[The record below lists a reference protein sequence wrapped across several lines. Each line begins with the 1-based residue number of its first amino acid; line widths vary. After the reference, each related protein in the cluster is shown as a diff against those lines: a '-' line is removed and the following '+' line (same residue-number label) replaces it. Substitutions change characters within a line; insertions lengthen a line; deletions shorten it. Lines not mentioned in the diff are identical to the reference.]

1 MTAMKKLLPVLMLLA
16 AATPAQA
23 MSFGFDG
30 YADLRLVFPESETS
44 YLKGGLGKL
53 RYGGGD
59 TQFEF
64 AGAVG
69 QGHVL
74 LTPEIMAIAV
84 LRAEPEQRNFI
95 DVLET
100 YIRYR
105 PVSTTAW
112 RWSVKL
118 GAFFPP
124 FSLENSET
132 GWNPYWTLTPSAIN
146 SWLGDEL
153 RTIGGE
159 GALEWRNGSGT
170 ATFNAALFTRN
181 DPAGVI
187 IADRGWAMDDR
198 PTGLFDHLREPDATL
213 IAFGDTPPDTTPI
226 FAEYDNRLGWY
237 ARAAWDDA
245 MQWHVELARYDN
257 RADPSAHHDDYFA
270 WRTKFWSAGA
280 SYTLDEF
287 TFLAQGMTGSTS
299 IEPFEGFYS
308 NTDFDAAYA
317 LAGWERGQWRLALR
331 GDVFHTRNYTTHGAG
346 RFGENGRA
354 LTFAASWFPTEWL
367 RLTGEVLLIDSK
379 RPERAIVAIAPQQ
392 TGTQTQL
399 SVRIY
404 F

>member
-1 MTAMKKLLPVLMLLA
+1 MKKILSILFLLA
-16 AATPAQA
+16 AAAPAHA
-23 MSFGFDG
+23 MDFGFDG
-30 YADLRLVFPESETS
+30 YADLRLVLPESETA

-53 RYGGGD
+53 RYGGGN
-59 TQFEF
+59 TKFEF

-69 QGHVL
+69 QGRVL
-74 LTPEIMAIAV
+74 LTPEIMAVAV
-84 LRAEPEQRNFI
+84 VRAEPEQRNFL

-100 YIRYR
+100 YVRYR

-124 FSLENSET
+124 FSLENSEL

-159 GALEWRNGSGT
+159 GSLEWRSASGT
-170 ATFNAALFTRN
+170 ATINAALFTRN

-187 IADRGWAMDDR
+187 MADRGWAMDDR
-198 PTGLFDHLREPDATL
+198 PTGLFENFREPDATL
-213 IAFGDTPPDTTPI
+213 IAFGDTPPDSTPI

-245 MQWHVELARYDN
+245 ARWHVELARYDN
-257 RADPSAHHDDYFA
+257 LADPSAHQDDYFA

-287 TFLAQGMTGSTS
+287 TFLAQGMTGSTA
-299 IEPFEGFYS
+299 IEPFAGFYS
-308 NTDFDAAYA
+308 TTDFDSAYA
-317 LAGWERGQWRLALR
+317 LAGWERDQWRLALR
-331 GDVFHTRNYTTHGAG
+331 GDVFHTRNYTTFGAG
-346 RFGENGRA
+346 FLGENGKA
-354 LTFAASWFPTEWL
+354 LTFAASWFPKEWL
-367 RLTGEVLLIDSK
+367 RLTGEVLVIDSK
-379 RPERAIVAIAPQQ
+379 RPERTVVGIAPQQ
-392 TGTQTQL
+392 TGTQTLL

>member
-1 MTAMKKLLPVLMLLA
+1 MKKLLALLFLIATA
-16 AATPAQA
+16 APAHA
-23 MSFGFDG
+23 VTFGFDG
-30 YADLRLVFPESETS
+30 SADLRLVMPESETAW
-44 YLKGGLGKL
+44 LKGGLGKL

-59 TQFEF
+59 TSVQF
-64 AGAVG
+64 AGAIG
-69 QGHVL
+69 QGHML
-74 LTPEIMAIAV
+74 LAPEILAV
-84 LRAEPEQRNFI
+84 AVVRVEPEQRRFL
-95 DVLET
+95 DVLEA
-100 YIRYR
+100 YVRYR

-124 FSLENSET
+124 FSLENSEL

-146 SWLGDEL
+146 SWIGDEL

-159 GALEWRNGSGT
+159 GSLEWRGDAGT

-187 IADRGWAMDDR
+187 LADRGWSMDDR

-213 IAFGDTPPDTTPI
+213 IALHADFPDDTPI

-237 ARAAWDDA
+237 ARAAWDDS

-257 RADPSAHHDDYFA
+257 RADPSAHEEDYFA

-280 SYTLDEF
+280 SWTLDEF
-287 TFLAQGMTGSTS
+287 TFLAQGMTGSTA

-308 NTDFDAAYA
+308 TTDFDAGYA
-317 LAGWERGQWRLALR
+317 LIGWERGQWRLAAR
-331 GDVFHTRNYTTHGAG
+331 GDLFHTRNYTSFGAG
-346 RFGENGRA
+346 HFGENGRA
-354 LTFAASWFPTEWL
+354 LTFAASWFPEEWL
-367 RLTGEVLLIDSK
+367 RLTGEVLAIDSK
-379 RPERAIVAIAPQQ
+379 RPERAIVGLAPEQ